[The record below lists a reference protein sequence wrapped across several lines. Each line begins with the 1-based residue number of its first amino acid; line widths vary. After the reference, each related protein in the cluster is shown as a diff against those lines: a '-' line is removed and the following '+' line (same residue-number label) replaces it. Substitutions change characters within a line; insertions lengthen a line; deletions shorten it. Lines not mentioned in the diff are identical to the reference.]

1 MGRRYTRPAT
11 SSDPMEWLVNEDFN
25 ILPILSRFSIPL
37 GFGTKSIGEVC
48 DEACINTD
56 TFLLIVNFTLL
67 NRIPAHANNHAN
79 AIGLIDFLHN
89 SHDYF
94 LGYKF
99 PHIRQNLLKALDEA
113 HSEINPAIVHFFD
126 EYVKKVKKH
135 FDYEE
140 KNVWPYI
147 RSLVDS
153 KPTVGYNISVFEAHH
168 DEIAEKLSELKNLIL
183 RYYHTA
189 KPNLMYDVLVDIF
202 NCESDLSSHND
213 IENKILIPMVAELEG
228 NIRS

>member
-1 MGRRYTRPAT
+1 MGQRYSRPAT
-11 SSDPMEWLVNEDFN
+11 QNDSMEWLVNQDFN

-67 NRIPAHANNHAN
+67 GRIPAHANNSEN
-79 AIGLIDFLHN
+79 AIGIIDFLHN

-99 PHIRQNLLKALDEA
+99 PHIRQNLLKALDDV

-126 EYVKKVKKH
+126 EYIKKVKKH

-147 RSLVDS
+147 RSLVDGR
-153 KPTVGYNISVFEAHH
+153 PTEGYNIAVFEAHH
-168 DEIAEKLSELKNLIL
+168 DEIGEKLTELKNLIL
-183 RYYHTA
+183 RYYQTS

-202 NCESDLSSHND
+202 NCESDLGSHND
-213 IENKILIPMVAELEG
+213 IENEILIPMIVDLEA
-228 NIRS
+228 NI